1 MFLQHKA
8 AVFGSF
14 FHPKG
19 IKKEVNYL
27 TSHFDTTKSGKK
39 ITKMTT
45 KWTPQGHPKS
55 TENGQKSTSD
65 PQGSPLESPGFPLTL
80 DLKIE
85 SLRRGG

>member
-39 ITKMTT
+39 SNQNDHKMDSPRAPQIHRKRTKI
-45 KWTPQGHPKS
+45 H
-55 TENGQKSTSD
+55 
-65 PQGSPLESPGFPLTL
+65 
-80 DLKIE
+80 I
-85 SLRRGG
+85 